1 MEPVAKPQ
9 YVTLNTISLEWQVV
23 TDERHVSNARAAL
36 RAYNAAVPAGGDTF
50 FLEDLCCMTTFTE
63 PPPPESSR
71 LTYCHYNLIASCEAT
86 GSAAWFFA
94 EVEVDD
100 GGQVCGGEDGVIAC
114 CILQNPRDYSVN
126 CNACFRQRS
135 YLTHPDRNKF
145 IAGHR
150 LLPEPKED
158 DCEIEYDYDYPYFD

>member
-1 MEPVAKPQ
+1 MASGDRRAPRQQRQGRPARVQCRGARRRRHLLPRGPVLHDHLHGA
-9 YVTLNTISLEWQVV
+9 
-23 TDERHVSNARAAL
+23 
-36 RAYNAAVPAGGDTF
+36 
-50 FLEDLCCMTTFTE
+50 
-63 PPPPESSR
+63 PPPESSG

-100 GGQVCGGEDGVIAC
+100 GGQVCGGEDGVVAC

-150 LLPEPKED
+150 LLPEHRED
-158 DCEIEYDYDYPYFD
+158 DCEIEYDYGYPYFD